1 MLRRPLIVGA
11 SRERGFFLA
20 AKTRI
25 QPQFKAGCRDCRPD
39 RRNRSPGKPRKN
51 MWMTPGRSLIRTLLA
66 VGLAAS
72 GLAVTVAGGARDLS
86 LQEAVIQAQHET
98 DGRVL
103 SVQTLNVGKRKV
115 YRIKILTRDGRV
127 RVIQVAADQ

>member
-1 MLRRPLIVGA
+1 
-11 SRERGFFLA
+11 
-20 AKTRI
+20 
-25 QPQFKAGCRDCRPD
+25 
-39 RRNRSPGKPRKN
+39 